1 MDIKKLYSVD
11 LVAFDFFDTLVH
23 RTCDPEKILS
33 MWAKAVKEKYSLSIS
48 SSEIYKIRK
57 QSEIKLRKSGFQDV
71 TYRQMLRGIHSEL
84 TALGFLKQIN
94 ISRSEE
100 HTSELQSH

>member
-1 MDIKKLYSVD
+1 MDIKKLHSVD

-48 SSEIYKIRK
+48 SSEIYRIRK

-71 TYRQMLRGIHSEL
+71 TYRQILREIHSEL
-84 TALGFLKQIN
+84 TALGFLEQIN
-94 ISRSEE
+94 ISE
-100 HTSELQSH
+100 